1 MAKTGQDRLNDPFLN
16 KGTAYTEEQ
25 REQYHLVGML
35 PPKVQTL
42 EEQAREVYLQYQEKS
57 TNLEKRIFLMTIFNT
72 NRVLFFKI
80 FSEHVTEFMPIVYDP
95 TIAETIENYSH
106 LFVNPQY
113 AAFLSINEPDKI
125 AESLKNAADGRDI
138 KLIVVTDGE
147 EILGIGDWGTQG
159 VDISVGKLM
168 VYTAAAGVDPACVLP
183 VVLDVG
189 TNNEKL
195 LNDSL
200 YLGNH
205 QRRVNGERYYQ
216 FVDRFVQTVEKLFPG
231 LYLHFED
238 FGRDNADNILKHYR
252 DHILTFNDDIQGTGV
267 IVLAGILGA
276 LKISGQKLTDQKY
289 VCFGAGTAG
298 TGIVEQVYAEMLQ
311 AGLQP
316 DEARK
321 HFYLVDKQGLLF
333 EDTPDLTP
341 AQKPFARKRSEFTNA
356 DQLKDLKSVV
366 QAVHPDILV
375 GTSTRSGAFT
385 QDIVTEMAAHTDRP
399 IIFPLSNPTQ
409 LAEAKA
415 EDLIHWTKGKAL
427 VATGIPAAPV
437 EYNGVKY
444 EIGQANNALVYPGL
458 GLGALAVNAKILS
471 DEMISVAAHSL
482 GGIVDSSKP
491 GAAVLPPVEKLNVF
505 SQTVAKAVANKAIAD
520 HLNQNDFQD
529 GEKAVAA
536 LRWTPEY
543 TDERKEK

>member
-1 MAKTGQDRLNDPFLN
+1 MDKIGQTRLNDPFLN
-16 KGTAYTEEQ
+16 RGTAYTKEQ
-25 REQYHLVGML
+25 REQYHLEGML
-35 PPKVQTL
+35 PPKQQTL
-42 EEQAREVYLQYQEKS
+42 EEQAREVYLQYQEKK
-57 TNLEKRIFLMTIFNT
+57 TNLEKRIFLMTVFNT

-95 TIAETIENYSH
+95 TIAESIENYSH
-106 LFVNPQY
+106 LFVNPQN
-113 AAFLSINEPDKI
+113 AAFLSIDEPDQI
-125 AESLKNAADGRDI
+125 EASLKNAADGRDI

-205 QRRVNGERYYQ
+205 HRRINGEPYYQ
-216 FVDRFVQTVEKLFPG
+216 FVDRFVQAVEKLFPG

-238 FGRDNADNILKHYR
+238 FGRDNADNLLKHYR
-252 DHILTFNDDIQGTGV
+252 GKILTFNDDIQGTGV

-276 LKISGQKLTDQKY
+276 LKISGQKLTEQKY

-311 AGLQP
+311 MGMKP

-341 AQKPFARKRSEFTNA
+341 AQKPFVRKKAEFA
-356 DQLKDLKSVV
+356 HPEQLIDLKSVV

-385 QDIVTEMAAHTDRP
+385 QEIVTEMAAHTERP

-415 EDLIHWTKGKAL
+415 QDLIQWTKGKAL
-427 VATGIPAAPV
+427 VATGIPADPV
-437 EYNGVKY
+437 EYQGTKY

-458 GLGALAVNAKILS
+458 GLGALAVDAKILS

-505 SQTVAKAVANKAIAD
+505 SQTVAKAVANQAIKD
-520 HLNQNDFQD
+520 HLNQNDYQD
-529 GEKAVAA
+529 GEEAVQA
-536 LRWTPEY
+536 LRWSPVY
-543 TDERKEK
+543 SDDRK

>member
-1 MAKTGQDRLNDPFLN
+1 MEKTGQDRLNDPFLN
-16 KGTAYTEEQ
+16 HGTAFTEEQ
-25 REQYHLVGML
+25 RKQYHLEGML
-35 PPKVQTL
+35 PPQEQSL
-42 EEQAREVYLQYQEKS
+42 ESQVREVYLQYQEKS

-106 LFVNPQY
+106 LFVNPQN
-113 AAFLSINEPDKI
+113 AAFLSIDKPDQME
-125 AESLKNAADGRDI
+125 ASLKNAADGRDI

-195 LNDSL
+195 LKDDL
-200 YLGNH
+200 YLGNKH
-205 QRRVNGERYYQ
+205 SRVNGDKYYQ
-216 FVDRFVQTVEKLFPG
+216 FVDQFVQCVEKLFPG

-238 FGRDNADNILKHYR
+238 FGRDNADNILKKYR
-252 DHILTFNDDIQGTGV
+252 DHILTFNDDIQGTGI

-276 LKISGQKLTDQKY
+276 LKISGQKLTEQKY

-298 TGIVEQVYAEMLQ
+298 TGIVEQVYSEMLQ
-311 AGLQP
+311 AGLKP
-316 DEARK
+316 EEARQ

-333 EDTPDLTP
+333 DDTPDLTP
-341 AQKPFARKRSEFTNA
+341 AQKPFVRKRSEFANA

-385 QDIVTEMAAHTDRP
+385 QDIVTEMAEHTERP

-415 EDLIHWTKGKAL
+415 QDLIEWTKGKAL
-427 VATGIPAAPV
+427 VATGIPADPV
-437 EYNGVKY
+437 DYQGVKY

-458 GLGALAVNAKILS
+458 GLGALAVNAKVLS

-482 GGIVDSSKP
+482 GGIVDSTKP
-491 GAAVLPPVEKLNVF
+491 GAAVLPSVEKLNIF
-505 SQTVAKAVANKAIAD
+505 SQTVAHAVANQAIKD
-520 HLNQNDFQD
+520 HLNQNEYDD
-529 GEKAVAA
+529 GKQAVEA
-536 LRWTPEY
+536 LRWAPEY
-543 TDERKEK
+543 KDE

>member
-1 MAKTGQDRLNDPFLN
+1 MEKTGQDRLNDPFLN
-16 KGTAYTEEQ
+16 HGTAFTEEQ
-25 REQYHLVGML
+25 RKQYHLEGML
-35 PPKVQTL
+35 PPQEQSL
-42 EEQAREVYLQYQEKS
+42 ESQVREVYLQYQEKS

-106 LFVNPQY
+106 LFVNPQN
-113 AAFLSINEPDKI
+113 AAFLSIDKPDQME
-125 AESLKNAADGRDI
+125 ASLKNAADGRDI

-195 LNDSL
+195 LKDDL
-200 YLGNH
+200 YLGNKH
-205 QRRVNGERYYQ
+205 SRVNGDKYYQ
-216 FVDRFVQTVEKLFPG
+216 FVDQFVQCVEKLFPG

-238 FGRDNADNILKHYR
+238 FGRDNADNILKKYR
-252 DHILTFNDDIQGTGV
+252 EHILTFNDDIQGTGI

-276 LKISGQKLTDQKY
+276 LKISGQKLTEQKY

-298 TGIVEQVYAEMLQ
+298 TGIVEQVYSEMLQ
-311 AGLQP
+311 AGLKP
-316 DEARK
+316 EEARQ

-333 EDTPDLTP
+333 DDTPDLTP
-341 AQKPFARKRSEFTNA
+341 AQKPFVRKRSEFANA

-385 QDIVTEMAAHTDRP
+385 QDIVTEMAEHTERP

-415 EDLIHWTKGKAL
+415 QDLIEWTKGKAL
-427 VATGIPAAPV
+427 VATGIPADPV
-437 EYNGVKY
+437 DYQGVKY

-458 GLGALAVNAKILS
+458 GLGALAVNAKVLS

-482 GGIVDSSKP
+482 GGIVDSTKP
-491 GAAVLPPVEKLNVF
+491 GAAVLPPVEKLNIF
-505 SQTVAKAVANKAIAD
+505 SQTVAHAVANQAIKD
-520 HLNQNDFQD
+520 HLNQNEYDD
-529 GEKAVAA
+529 GKQAVEA
-536 LRWTPEY
+536 LRWAPEY
-543 TDERKEK
+543 KNE

>member
-1 MAKTGQDRLNDPFLN
+1 MDKIGQTRLNDPFLN
-16 KGTAYTEEQ
+16 RGTAYTKEQ
-25 REQYHLVGML
+25 REQYHLEGML
-35 PPKVQTL
+35 PPKQQTL
-42 EEQAREVYLQYQEKS
+42 EEQAREVYLQYQEKK
-57 TNLEKRIFLMTIFNT
+57 TNLEKRIFLMTVFNT
-72 NRVLFFKI
+72 NRVLFFKV

-95 TIAETIENYSH
+95 TIAESIENYSH
-106 LFVNPQY
+106 LFVNPQN
-113 AAFLSINEPDKI
+113 AAFLSIDEPDQI
-125 AESLKNAADGRDI
+125 EASLKNAADGRDI

-195 LNDSL
+195 LNDLL

-205 QRRVNGERYYQ
+205 HRRINGEPYYQ
-216 FVDRFVQTVEKLFPG
+216 FVDRFVQTAEKLFPG

-238 FGRDNADNILKHYR
+238 FGRDNADNLLKHYR
-252 DHILTFNDDIQGTGV
+252 GQILTFNDDIQGTGV

-276 LKISGQKLTDQKY
+276 LKISGQKLTEQKY

-311 AGLQP
+311 MGMRP

-341 AQKPFARKRSEFTNA
+341 AQKPFVRKKAEFA
-356 DQLKDLKSVV
+356 HPEQLIDLKSVV

-385 QDIVTEMAAHTDRP
+385 QEIVTEMADHTERP

-415 EDLIHWTKGKAL
+415 QDLIQWTKGKAL
-427 VATGIPAAPV
+427 VATGIPADPV
-437 EYNGVKY
+437 EYQGTKY

-505 SQTVAKAVANKAIAD
+505 SQTVAKAVANQAIKD
-520 HLNQNDFQD
+520 HLNQNDYQD
-529 GEKAVAA
+529 GEEAVQA
-536 LRWTPEY
+536 LRWSPVY
-543 TDERKEK
+543 SDDRK

>member
-1 MAKTGQDRLNDPFLN
+1 MEKTGQDRLNDPFLN
-16 KGTAYTEEQ
+16 HGTAFTEEQ
-25 REQYHLVGML
+25 RKQYHLEGML
-35 PPKVQTL
+35 PPQEQSL
-42 EEQAREVYLQYQEKS
+42 ESQVREVYLQYQEKS

-106 LFVNPQY
+106 LFVNPQN
-113 AAFLSINEPDKI
+113 AAFLSIDKPDQME
-125 AESLKNAADGRDI
+125 ASLKNAADGRDI

-195 LNDSL
+195 LKDDL
-200 YLGNH
+200 YLGNKH
-205 QRRVNGERYYQ
+205 SRVNGDKYYQ
-216 FVDRFVQTVEKLFPG
+216 FVDQFVQCVEKLFPG

-238 FGRDNADNILKHYR
+238 FGRDNADNILKKYR
-252 DHILTFNDDIQGTGV
+252 DHILTFNDDIQGTGI

-276 LKISGQKLTDQKY
+276 LKISGQKLTEQKY

-298 TGIVEQVYAEMLQ
+298 TGIVEQVYSEMLQ
-311 AGLQP
+311 AGLKP
-316 DEARK
+316 EEARQ

-333 EDTPDLTP
+333 DDTPDLTP
-341 AQKPFARKRSEFTNA
+341 AQKPFVRKRSEFANA

-385 QDIVTEMAAHTDRP
+385 QDIVTEMAEHTERP

-415 EDLIHWTKGKAL
+415 QDLIEWTKGKAL
-427 VATGIPAAPV
+427 VATGIPADPV
-437 EYNGVKY
+437 DYQGVKY

-458 GLGALAVNAKILS
+458 GLGALAVNAKVLS

-482 GGIVDSSKP
+482 GGIVDSTKP
-491 GAAVLPPVEKLNVF
+491 GAAVLPPVEKLNIF
-505 SQTVAKAVANKAIAD
+505 SQTVARAVANQAIKD
-520 HLNQNDFQD
+520 HLNQNEYDD
-529 GEKAVAA
+529 GKQAVEA
-536 LRWTPEY
+536 LRWAPEY
-543 TDERKEK
+543 KDE

>member
-1 MAKTGQDRLNDPFLN
+1 MDKIGQTRLNDPFLN
-16 KGTAYTEEQ
+16 RGTAYTKEQ
-25 REQYHLVGML
+25 REQYHLEGML
-35 PPKVQTL
+35 PPKQQTL
-42 EEQAREVYLQYQEKS
+42 EEQAREVYLQYQEKK
-57 TNLEKRIFLMTIFNT
+57 TNLEKRIFLMTVFNT
-72 NRVLFFKI
+72 NRVLFFKV

-95 TIAETIENYSH
+95 TIAESIENYSH
-106 LFVNPQY
+106 LFVNPQN
-113 AAFLSINEPDKI
+113 AAFLSIDEPDQI
-125 AESLKNAADGRDI
+125 EASLKNAADGRDI

-205 QRRVNGERYYQ
+205 HRRINGEPYYQ
-216 FVDRFVQTVEKLFPG
+216 FVDRFVQTAEKLFPG

-238 FGRDNADNILKHYR
+238 FGRDNADNLLKHYR
-252 DHILTFNDDIQGTGV
+252 GKILTFNDDIQGTGV

-276 LKISGQKLTDQKY
+276 LKISGQKLTEQKY

-311 AGLQP
+311 MGMKP

-341 AQKPFARKRSEFTNA
+341 AQKPFVRKKAEFA
-356 DQLKDLKSVV
+356 HPEQLTDLKSVV

-385 QDIVTEMAAHTDRP
+385 QEIVTEMAAHTERP

-415 EDLIHWTKGKAL
+415 QDLIQWTKGKAL
-427 VATGIPAAPV
+427 VATGIPADPV
-437 EYNGVKY
+437 EYQGTKY

-505 SQTVAKAVANKAIAD
+505 SQTVAKAVANQAIKD
-520 HLNQNDFQD
+520 HLNQNDYQD
-529 GEKAVAA
+529 GEEAVQA
-536 LRWTPEY
+536 LRWSPVY
-543 TDERKEK
+543 SDDRK

>member
-1 MAKTGQDRLNDPFLN
+1 MDKIGQTRLNDPFLN
-16 KGTAYTEEQ
+16 RGTAYTKEQ
-25 REQYHLVGML
+25 REQYHLEGML
-35 PPKVQTL
+35 PPKQQTL
-42 EEQAREVYLQYQEKS
+42 EEQAREVYLQYQEKK
-57 TNLEKRIFLMTIFNT
+57 TNLEKRIFLMTVFNT

-95 TIAETIENYSH
+95 TIAESIENYSH
-106 LFVNPQY
+106 LFVNPQN
-113 AAFLSINEPDKI
+113 AAFLSIDEPDQI
-125 AESLKNAADGRDI
+125 EASLKNAADGRDI

-195 LNDSL
+195 LSDSL

-205 QRRVNGERYYQ
+205 HRRINGEPYYQ
-216 FVDRFVQTVEKLFPG
+216 FVDRFVQAVEKLFPG

-238 FGRDNADNILKHYR
+238 FGRDNADNLLKHYR
-252 DHILTFNDDIQGTGV
+252 GQILTFNDDIQGTGV

-276 LKISGQKLTDQKY
+276 LKISGQKLTEQKY

-311 AGLQP
+311 MGMKP
-316 DEARK
+316 DEARE

-341 AQKPFARKRSEFTNA
+341 AQKPFVRKKAEFA
-356 DQLKDLKSVV
+356 HPDQLTDLKSVV

-385 QDIVTEMAAHTDRP
+385 QEIVTEMADHTERP

-415 EDLIHWTKGKAL
+415 QDVIQWTKGKAL
-427 VATGIPAAPV
+427 VATGIPANPV
-437 EYNGVKY
+437 EYQGTKY

-505 SQTVAKAVANKAIAD
+505 SQAVAKAVANQAIKD
-520 HLNQNDFQD
+520 HLNQNDYQD
-529 GEKAVAA
+529 GEEAVQA
-536 LRWTPEY
+536 LRWSPVY
-543 TDERKEK
+543 SDDRK

>member
-1 MAKTGQDRLNDPFLN
+1 MDKIGQTRLNDPFLN
-16 KGTAYTEEQ
+16 RGTAYTKEQ
-25 REQYHLVGML
+25 REQYHLEGML
-35 PPKVQTL
+35 PPKQQTL
-42 EEQAREVYLQYQEKS
+42 EEQAREVYLQYQEKK
-57 TNLEKRIFLMTIFNT
+57 TNLEKRIFLMTVFNT

-95 TIAETIENYSH
+95 TIAESIENYSH
-106 LFVNPQY
+106 LFVNPQN
-113 AAFLSINEPDKI
+113 AAFLSIDEPDQI
-125 AESLKNAADGRDI
+125 EASLKNAADGRDI

-205 QRRVNGERYYQ
+205 HRRINGEPYYQ
-216 FVDRFVQTVEKLFPG
+216 FVDRFVQAVEKLFPG

-238 FGRDNADNILKHYR
+238 FGRDNADNLLKHYR
-252 DHILTFNDDIQGTGV
+252 GQILTFNDDIQGTGV

-276 LKISGQKLTDQKY
+276 LKINRQKLTEQKY

-311 AGLQP
+311 MGMKP

-333 EDTPDLTP
+333 KDTPDLTP
-341 AQKPFARKRSEFTNA
+341 AQKPFVRKKAEFA
-356 DQLKDLKSVV
+356 HPEQLTDLKSVV

-385 QDIVTEMAAHTDRP
+385 QEIVTEMAAHTERP

-415 EDLIHWTKGKAL
+415 QDLIQWTKGKAL
-427 VATGIPAAPV
+427 VATGIPADPV
-437 EYNGVKY
+437 EYQGTKY

-505 SQTVAKAVANKAIAD
+505 SQTVAKAVANQAIKD
-520 HLNQNDFQD
+520 HLNQNDYQD
-529 GEKAVAA
+529 GEEAVQA
-536 LRWTPEY
+536 LRWSPVY
-543 TDERKEK
+543 SDDRK

>member
-1 MAKTGQDRLNDPFLN
+1 MEKTGQDRLNDPFLN
-16 KGTAYTEEQ
+16 HGTAFTEEQ
-25 REQYHLVGML
+25 RKQYHLEGML
-35 PPKVQTL
+35 PPQEQSL
-42 EEQAREVYLQYQEKS
+42 ESQVREVYLQYQEKS

-106 LFVNPQY
+106 LFVNPQN
-113 AAFLSINEPDKI
+113 AAFLSIDKPDQME
-125 AESLKNAADGRDI
+125 ASLKNAADGRDI

-195 LNDSL
+195 LKDDL
-200 YLGNH
+200 YLGNKH
-205 QRRVNGERYYQ
+205 SRVNGDKYYQ
-216 FVDRFVQTVEKLFPG
+216 FVDQFVQCVEKLFPG

-238 FGRDNADNILKHYR
+238 FGRDNADNILKKYR
-252 DHILTFNDDIQGTGV
+252 DHILTFNDDIQGTGI

-276 LKISGQKLTDQKY
+276 LKISGQKLTEQKY

-298 TGIVEQVYAEMLQ
+298 TGIVEQVYSEMLQ
-311 AGLQP
+311 AGLKP
-316 DEARK
+316 EEARQ

-333 EDTPDLTP
+333 DDTPDLTP
-341 AQKPFARKRSEFTNA
+341 AQKPFVRKRSEFTNA

-385 QDIVTEMAAHTDRP
+385 QDIVTEMAEHTERP

-415 EDLIHWTKGKAL
+415 QDLIEWTKGKAL
-427 VATGIPAAPV
+427 VATGIPADPV
-437 EYNGVKY
+437 DYQGVKY

-458 GLGALAVNAKILS
+458 GLGALAVNAKVLS

-482 GGIVDSSKP
+482 GGIVDSTKP
-491 GAAVLPPVEKLNVF
+491 GAAVLPPVEKLNIF
-505 SQTVAKAVANKAIAD
+505 SQTVAHAVASQAIKD
-520 HLNQNDFQD
+520 HLNQNEYDD
-529 GEKAVAA
+529 GKQAVEA
-536 LRWTPEY
+536 LRWAPEY
-543 TDERKEK
+543 KNE

>member
-1 MAKTGQDRLNDPFLN
+1 MEKTGQDRLNDPFLN
-16 KGTAYTEEQ
+16 HGTAFTEEQ
-25 REQYHLVGML
+25 RKQYHLEGML
-35 PPKVQTL
+35 PPQEQSL
-42 EEQAREVYLQYQEKS
+42 ESQVREVYLQYQEKS

-106 LFVNPQY
+106 LFVNPQN
-113 AAFLSINEPDKI
+113 AAFLSIDKPDQME
-125 AESLKNAADGRDI
+125 ASLKNAADGRNI

-195 LNDSL
+195 LKDDL
-200 YLGNH
+200 YLGNKH
-205 QRRVNGERYYQ
+205 SRVNGDKYYQ
-216 FVDRFVQTVEKLFPG
+216 FVDQFVQCVEKLFPG

-238 FGRDNADNILKHYR
+238 FGRDNADNILKKYR
-252 DHILTFNDDIQGTGV
+252 DHILTFNDDIQGTGI

-276 LKISGQKLTDQKY
+276 LKISGQKLTEQKY

-298 TGIVEQVYAEMLQ
+298 TGIVEQVYSEMLQ
-311 AGLQP
+311 AGLKP
-316 DEARK
+316 EEARQ

-333 EDTPDLTP
+333 DDTPDLTP
-341 AQKPFARKRSEFTNA
+341 AQKPFVRKRSEFANA

-385 QDIVTEMAAHTDRP
+385 QDIVTEMAEHTERP

-415 EDLIHWTKGKAL
+415 QDLIEWTKGKAL
-427 VATGIPAAPV
+427 VATGIPADPV
-437 EYNGVKY
+437 DYQGVKY

-458 GLGALAVNAKILS
+458 GLGALAVNAKVLS

-482 GGIVDSSKP
+482 GGIVDSTKP
-491 GAAVLPPVEKLNVF
+491 GAAVLPPVEKLNIF
-505 SQTVAKAVANKAIAD
+505 SQTVAHAVANQAIKD
-520 HLNQNDFQD
+520 HLNQNEYED
-529 GEKAVAA
+529 GKQAVEA
-536 LRWTPEY
+536 LRWAPEY
-543 TDERKEK
+543 KDE

>member
-1 MAKTGQDRLNDPFLN
+1 MDKIGQTRLNDPFLN
-16 KGTAYTEEQ
+16 RGTAYTKEQ
-25 REQYHLVGML
+25 REQYHLEGML
-35 PPKVQTL
+35 PPKQQTL
-42 EEQAREVYLQYQEKS
+42 EEQAREVYLQYQEKK
-57 TNLEKRIFLMTIFNT
+57 TNLEKRIFLMTVFNT
-72 NRVLFFKI
+72 NRVLFFKV

-95 TIAETIENYSH
+95 TIAESIENYSH
-106 LFVNPQY
+106 LFVNPQN
-113 AAFLSINEPDKI
+113 AAFLSIDEPDEI
-125 AESLKNAADGRDI
+125 EASLKNAADGRDI

-195 LNDSL
+195 LSDSL

-205 QRRVNGERYYQ
+205 HRRINGEPYYQ
-216 FVDRFVQTVEKLFPG
+216 FVDRFVQTAEKLFPG

-238 FGRDNADNILKHYR
+238 FGRDNADNLLKHYR
-252 DHILTFNDDIQGTGV
+252 GQILTFNDDIQGTGV

-276 LKISGQKLTDQKY
+276 LKISGQKLTEQKY

-311 AGLQP
+311 MGMKP
-316 DEARK
+316 DEARE

-341 AQKPFARKRSEFTNA
+341 AQKPFVRKKAEFA
-356 DQLKDLKSVV
+356 HPDQLTDLKSVV

-385 QDIVTEMAAHTDRP
+385 QEIVTEMAAHTERP

-415 EDLIHWTKGKAL
+415 QDLIQWTKGKAL
-427 VATGIPAAPV
+427 VATGIPADPV
-437 EYNGVKY
+437 EYQGTKY
-444 EIGQANNALVYPGL
+444 DIGQANNALVYPGL
-458 GLGALAVNAKILS
+458 GLGSLAVNAKILS

-505 SQTVAKAVANKAIAD
+505 SQTVAKAVANQAIKD
-520 HLNQNDFQD
+520 HLNQNDYQD
-529 GEKAVAA
+529 GEEAVQA
-536 LRWTPEY
+536 LRWSPVY
-543 TDERKEK
+543 SDDRK

>member
-1 MAKTGQDRLNDPFLN
+1 MTKTGQDRLNDPFLN
-16 KGTAYTEEQ
+16 RGTAYTEEQ
-25 REQYHLVGML
+25 REKYHLVGML
-35 PPKVQTL
+35 PPKIQTL

-57 TNLEKRIFLMTIFNT
+57 SNLEKRIFLMTIFNT

-125 AESLKNAADGRDI
+125 EESLKNAADGRNI

-189 TNNEKL
+189 TNNDKL

-205 QRRVNGERYYQ
+205 QRRVNGDPYYQ

-276 LKISGQKLTDQKY
+276 LKISGQKLTEQKY

-316 DEARK
+316 EEARK

-366 QAVHPDILV
+366 QSIHPDILV

-427 VATGIPAAPV
+427 VATGIPADPV

-520 HLNQNDFQD
+520 HLNQNDCQD

-543 TDERKEK
+543 ADERKEK

>member
-1 MAKTGQDRLNDPFLN
+1 MDKIGQTRLNDPFLN
-16 KGTAYTEEQ
+16 RGTAYTKEQ
-25 REQYHLVGML
+25 REQYHLEGML
-35 PPKVQTL
+35 PPKQQTL
-42 EEQAREVYLQYQEKS
+42 EEQAREVYLQYQEKK
-57 TNLEKRIFLMTIFNT
+57 TNLEKRIFLMTVFNT

-95 TIAETIENYSH
+95 TIAESIENYSH
-106 LFVNPQY
+106 LFVNPQN
-113 AAFLSINEPDKI
+113 AVFLSIDEPDQI
-125 AESLKNAADGRDI
+125 EASLKNAADGRDI

-195 LNDSL
+195 LSDSL

-205 QRRVNGERYYQ
+205 HRRINGEPYYQ
-216 FVDRFVQTVEKLFPG
+216 FVDRFVQEVEKLFPG

-238 FGRDNADNILKHYR
+238 FGRDNADNLLKHYR
-252 DHILTFNDDIQGTGV
+252 GKILTFNDDIQGTGV

-276 LKISGQKLTDQKY
+276 LKISGQKLTEQKY

-311 AGLQP
+311 MGMKP

-341 AQKPFARKRSEFTNA
+341 AQKPFVRKKAEFA
-356 DQLKDLKSVV
+356 HPEQLTDLKSVV

-385 QDIVTEMAAHTDRP
+385 QEIVTEMAAHTERP

-415 EDLIHWTKGKAL
+415 QDLIQWTKGKAL
-427 VATGIPAAPV
+427 VATGIPADPV
-437 EYNGVKY
+437 EYQGTKY

-505 SQTVAKAVANKAIAD
+505 SQTVAKAVANQAIKD
-520 HLNQNDFQD
+520 HLNQNDYQD
-529 GEKAVAA
+529 GEEAVQA
-536 LRWTPEY
+536 LRWSPVY
-543 TDERKEK
+543 SDDRK

>member
-1 MAKTGQDRLNDPFLN
+1 MDKIGQTRLNDPFLN
-16 KGTAYTEEQ
+16 RGTAYTKEQ
-25 REQYHLVGML
+25 REQYHIEGML
-35 PPKVQTL
+35 PPKQQML
-42 EEQAREVYLQYQEKS
+42 EEQAREVYLQYQGKK
-57 TNLEKRIFLMTIFNT
+57 TNLEKRIFLMTVFNT
-72 NRVLFFKI
+72 NRVLFFKV

-95 TIAETIENYSH
+95 TIAESIEDYSH
-106 LFVNPQY
+106 LFVNPQN
-113 AAFLSINEPDKI
+113 AAFLSIDEPDQI
-125 AESLKNAADGRDI
+125 EASLKNAADGRDI

-195 LNDSL
+195 LSDSL

-205 QRRVNGERYYQ
+205 HRRINGEPYYQ
-216 FVDRFVQTVEKLFPG
+216 FVDRFVQTAEKLFPG

-238 FGRDNADNILKHYR
+238 FGRDNADNLLKHYR
-252 DHILTFNDDIQGTGV
+252 GQILTFNDDIQGTGV

-276 LKISGQKLTDQKY
+276 LKISGQKLTEQKY

-311 AGLQP
+311 MGMKP

-341 AQKPFARKRSEFTNA
+341 AQKPFVRKKAEFA
-356 DQLKDLKSVV
+356 HPEQLTDLKSVV

-385 QDIVTEMAAHTDRP
+385 QEIVTEMAAHTERP

-415 EDLIHWTKGKAL
+415 QDLIQWTKGKAL
-427 VATGIPAAPV
+427 VATGIPADPV
-437 EYNGVKY
+437 EYQGTKY

-505 SQTVAKAVANKAIAD
+505 SQTVAKAVANQAIKD
-520 HLNQNDFQD
+520 HLNQNDYQD
-529 GEKAVAA
+529 GEEAVQA
-536 LRWTPEY
+536 LRWSPVY
-543 TDERKEK
+543 SDDRK

>member
-1 MAKTGQDRLNDPFLN
+1 MDKIGQTRLNDPFLN
-16 KGTAYTEEQ
+16 RGTAYTKEQ
-25 REQYHLVGML
+25 REQYHLEGML
-35 PPKVQTL
+35 PPKQQTL
-42 EEQAREVYLQYQEKS
+42 EEQVREVYLQYQEKK
-57 TNLEKRIFLMTIFNT
+57 TNLEKRIFLMTVFNT
-72 NRVLFFKI
+72 NRVLFFKV

-95 TIAETIENYSH
+95 TIAESIENYSH
-106 LFVNPQY
+106 LFVNPQN
-113 AAFLSINEPDKI
+113 AAFLSIDEPDEI
-125 AESLKNAADGRDI
+125 EASLKNAADGRDI

-205 QRRVNGERYYQ
+205 HRRINGEPYYQ
-216 FVDRFVQTVEKLFPG
+216 FVDRFVQAVEKLFPG

-238 FGRDNADNILKHYR
+238 FGRDNADNLLKHYR
-252 DHILTFNDDIQGTGV
+252 GQILTFNDDIQGTGV

-276 LKISGQKLTDQKY
+276 LKISGQKLTEQKY

-311 AGLQP
+311 MGMKP

-341 AQKPFARKRSEFTNA
+341 AQKPFVRKKAEFA
-356 DQLKDLKSVV
+356 HPEQLTDLKSVV

-385 QDIVTEMAAHTDRP
+385 QEIVTEMAAHTERP

-415 EDLIHWTKGKAL
+415 QDLIQWTKGKAL
-427 VATGIPAAPV
+427 VATGIPADPV
-437 EYNGVKY
+437 EYQGTKY

-505 SQTVAKAVANKAIAD
+505 SQTVAKAVANQAIKD
-520 HLNQNDFQD
+520 HLNQNDYQD
-529 GEKAVAA
+529 GEEAVQA
-536 LRWTPEY
+536 LRWSPVY
-543 TDERKEK
+543 SDDRK

>member
-1 MAKTGQDRLNDPFLN
+1 MEKTGQDRLNDPFLN
-16 KGTAYTEEQ
+16 HGTAFTEEQ
-25 REQYHLVGML
+25 RKQYHLEGML
-35 PPKVQTL
+35 PPQEQSL
-42 EEQAREVYLQYQEKS
+42 ESQVREVYLQYQEKS

-106 LFVNPQY
+106 LFVNPQN
-113 AAFLSINEPDKI
+113 AAFLSIDKPDQME
-125 AESLKNAADGRDI
+125 ASLKNAADGRDI

-195 LNDSL
+195 LKDDL
-200 YLGNH
+200 YLGNKH
-205 QRRVNGERYYQ
+205 SRVNGDKYYQ
-216 FVDRFVQTVEKLFPG
+216 FVDQFVQCVEKLFPG

-238 FGRDNADNILKHYR
+238 FGRDNADNILKKYR
-252 DHILTFNDDIQGTGV
+252 DHILTFNDDIQGTGI

-276 LKISGQKLTDQKY
+276 LKISGQKLTEQKY

-298 TGIVEQVYAEMLQ
+298 TGIVEQVYSEMLQ
-311 AGLQP
+311 AGLKP
-316 DEARK
+316 EEARQ

-333 EDTPDLTP
+333 DDIPDLTP
-341 AQKPFARKRSEFTNA
+341 AQKPFVRKRSEFANA

-385 QDIVTEMAAHTDRP
+385 QDIVTEMAEHTERP

-415 EDLIHWTKGKAL
+415 QDLIEWTKGKAL
-427 VATGIPAAPV
+427 VATGIPADPV
-437 EYNGVKY
+437 DYQGVKY

-458 GLGALAVNAKILS
+458 GLGALAVNAKVLS

-482 GGIVDSSKP
+482 GGIVDSTKP
-491 GAAVLPPVEKLNVF
+491 GAAVLPPVEKLNIF
-505 SQTVAKAVANKAIAD
+505 SQTVAHAVANQAIKD
-520 HLNQNDFQD
+520 HLNQNEYDD
-529 GEKAVAA
+529 GKQAVEA
-536 LRWTPEY
+536 LRWAPEY
-543 TDERKEK
+543 KNE

>member
-1 MAKTGQDRLNDPFLN
+1 MDKIGQTRLNDPFLN
-16 KGTAYTEEQ
+16 RGTAYTKEQ
-25 REQYHLVGML
+25 REQYHLEGML
-35 PPKVQTL
+35 PPKQQTL
-42 EEQAREVYLQYQEKS
+42 EEQAREVYLQYQEKK
-57 TNLEKRIFLMTIFNT
+57 TNLEKRIFLMTVFNT

-95 TIAETIENYSH
+95 TIAESIENYSH
-106 LFVNPQY
+106 LFVNPQN
-113 AAFLSINEPDKI
+113 AAFLSIDEPDQI
-125 AESLKNAADGRDI
+125 EASLKNAADGRDI

-205 QRRVNGERYYQ
+205 HRRINGEPYYQ
-216 FVDRFVQTVEKLFPG
+216 FVDRFVQTAEKLFPG

-238 FGRDNADNILKHYR
+238 FGRDNADNLLKHYR
-252 DHILTFNDDIQGTGV
+252 GQILTFNDDIQGTGV

-276 LKISGQKLTDQKY
+276 LKISGQKLTEQKY

-311 AGLQP
+311 MGMKP

-333 EDTPDLTP
+333 EDIPDLTP
-341 AQKPFARKRSEFTNA
+341 AQKPFVRKKAEFA
-356 DQLKDLKSVV
+356 HPEQLIDLKSVV

-385 QDIVTEMAAHTDRP
+385 QEIVTEMAAHTERP

-415 EDLIHWTKGKAL
+415 QDLIQWTKGKAL
-427 VATGIPAAPV
+427 VATGIPADPV
-437 EYNGVKY
+437 EYQGTKY

-458 GLGALAVNAKILS
+458 GLGALAVDAKILS

-505 SQTVAKAVANKAIAD
+505 SQTVAKAVANQAIKD
-520 HLNQNDFQD
+520 HLNQNDYQD
-529 GEKAVAA
+529 GEEAVQA
-536 LRWTPEY
+536 LRWSPVY
-543 TDERKEK
+543 SDDRK

>member
-1 MAKTGQDRLNDPFLN
+1 MDKIGQTRLNDPFLN
-16 KGTAYTEEQ
+16 RGTAYTKEQ
-25 REQYHLVGML
+25 REQYHLEGML
-35 PPKVQTL
+35 PPKQQTL
-42 EEQAREVYLQYQEKS
+42 EEQAREVYLQYQEKK
-57 TNLEKRIFLMTIFNT
+57 TNLEKRIFLMTVFNT

-95 TIAETIENYSH
+95 TIAESIENYSH
-106 LFVNPQY
+106 LFVNPQN
-113 AAFLSINEPDKI
+113 AAFLSIDEPDQI
-125 AESLKNAADGRDI
+125 EASLKNAADGRDI

-195 LNDSL
+195 LSDSL

-205 QRRVNGERYYQ
+205 HRRINGEPYYQ
-216 FVDRFVQTVEKLFPG
+216 FVDRFVQAVEKLFPG

-238 FGRDNADNILKHYR
+238 FGRDNADNLLKHYR
-252 DHILTFNDDIQGTGV
+252 GQILTFNDDIQGTGV

-276 LKISGQKLTDQKY
+276 LKISGQKLTEQKY

-311 AGLQP
+311 MGMKP

-333 EDTPDLTP
+333 EDTSDLTP
-341 AQKPFARKRSEFTNA
+341 AQKPFVRKKAEFA
-356 DQLKDLKSVV
+356 HPEQLTDLKSVV

-375 GTSTRSGAFT
+375 GTSTKSGAFT
-385 QDIVTEMAAHTDRP
+385 QEIVTEMAAHTERP

-415 EDLIHWTKGKAL
+415 QDLIQWTKGKAL
-427 VATGIPAAPV
+427 VATGIPADPV
-437 EYNGVKY
+437 EYQGTKY

-505 SQTVAKAVANKAIAD
+505 SQTVAKAVANQAIKA
-520 HLNQNDFQD
+520 HLNQNDYQD
-529 GEKAVAA
+529 GEEAVQA
-536 LRWTPEY
+536 LRWSPVY
-543 TDERKEK
+543 SDDRK

>member
-1 MAKTGQDRLNDPFLN
+1 MTKTGQDRLNDPFLN
-16 KGTAYTEEQ
+16 RGTAYTEEQ
-25 REQYHLVGML
+25 REKYHLVGML
-35 PPKVQTL
+35 PPKIQTL

-57 TNLEKRIFLMTIFNT
+57 SNLEKRIFLMTIFNT

-106 LFVNPQY
+106 LFVNPQN

-125 AESLKNAADGRDI
+125 EESLKNAADGRDI

-189 TNNEKL
+189 TNNDKL

-205 QRRVNGERYYQ
+205 QRRVSGDPYYQ

-298 TGIVEQVYAEMLQ
+298 TGIVEQVYSEMLQ

-316 DEARK
+316 EEARK

-341 AQKPFARKRSEFTNA
+341 AQKPFVRKRSEFSNA

-385 QDIVTEMAAHTDRP
+385 QDIVTEMATHTERP

-427 VATGIPAAPV
+427 VATGIPADPV
-437 EYNGVKY
+437 EYEGTKY

-520 HLNQNDFQD
+520 HLNQNDYQD
-529 GEKAVAA
+529 GDKAVAA
-536 LRWTPEY
+536 LRWAPEY
-543 TDERKEK
+543 SDEQE

>member
-1 MAKTGQDRLNDPFLN
+1 MEKTGQDRLNDPFLN
-16 KGTAYTEEQ
+16 HGTAFTKEQ
-25 REQYHLVGML
+25 RKQYHLEGML
-35 PPKVQTL
+35 PPQEQSL
-42 EEQAREVYLQYQEKS
+42 ESQVREVYLQYQEKS

-106 LFVNPQY
+106 LFVNPQN
-113 AAFLSINEPDKI
+113 AAFLSIDKPDQME
-125 AESLKNAADGRDI
+125 ASLKNAADGRDI

-195 LNDSL
+195 LKDDL
-200 YLGNH
+200 YLGNKH
-205 QRRVNGERYYQ
+205 SRVNGDKYYQ
-216 FVDRFVQTVEKLFPG
+216 FVDQFVQCVEKLFPG

-238 FGRDNADNILKHYR
+238 FGRDNADNILKKYR
-252 DHILTFNDDIQGTGV
+252 DHILTFNDDIQGTGI

-276 LKISGQKLTDQKY
+276 LKISGQKLTEQKY

-298 TGIVEQVYAEMLQ
+298 TGIVEQVYSEMLQ
-311 AGLQP
+311 AGLKP
-316 DEARK
+316 EEARQ

-333 EDTPDLTP
+333 DDTPDLTP
-341 AQKPFARKRSEFTNA
+341 AQKPFVRKRSEFANA

-385 QDIVTEMAAHTDRP
+385 QDIVTEMAEHTERP

-415 EDLIHWTKGKAL
+415 QDLIEWTKGKAL
-427 VATGIPAAPV
+427 VATGIPADPV
-437 EYNGVKY
+437 DYQGVKY

-458 GLGALAVNAKILS
+458 GLGALAVNAKVLS

-482 GGIVDSSKP
+482 GGIVDSTKP
-491 GAAVLPPVEKLNVF
+491 GAAVLPPVEKLNIF
-505 SQTVAKAVANKAIAD
+505 SQTVAHAVANQAIKD
-520 HLNQNDFQD
+520 HLNQNEYDD
-529 GEKAVAA
+529 GKQAVEA
-536 LRWTPEY
+536 LRWAPEY
-543 TDERKEK
+543 KNE

>member
-1 MAKTGQDRLNDPFLN
+1 MEKTGQDRLNDPFLN
-16 KGTAYTEEQ
+16 HGTAFTEEQ
-25 REQYHLVGML
+25 RKQYHLEGML
-35 PPKVQTL
+35 PPQEQSL
-42 EEQAREVYLQYQEKS
+42 ESQVREVYLQYQEKS

-72 NRVLFFKI
+72 NRVLFFKV

-106 LFVNPQY
+106 LFVNPQN
-113 AAFLSINEPDKI
+113 AAFLSIDKPDQME
-125 AESLKNAADGRDI
+125 ASLKNAADGRDI

-168 VYTAAAGVDPACVLP
+168 VYTAAAGVNPACVLP

-195 LNDSL
+195 LKDDL
-200 YLGNH
+200 YLGNKH
-205 QRRVNGERYYQ
+205 SRVNGDKYYQ
-216 FVDRFVQTVEKLFPG
+216 FVDQFVQCVEKLFPG

-238 FGRDNADNILKHYR
+238 FGRDNADNILKKYR
-252 DHILTFNDDIQGTGV
+252 DHILTFNDDIQGTGI

-276 LKISGQKLTDQKY
+276 LKISGQKLTEQKY

-298 TGIVEQVYAEMLQ
+298 TGIVEQVYSEMLQ
-311 AGLQP
+311 AGLKP
-316 DEARK
+316 EEARQ

-333 EDTPDLTP
+333 DDTPDLTP
-341 AQKPFARKRSEFTNA
+341 AQKPFVRKRSEFANA

-385 QDIVTEMAAHTDRP
+385 QDIVTEMAEHTERP

-415 EDLIHWTKGKAL
+415 QDLIEWTKGKAL
-427 VATGIPAAPV
+427 VATGIPADPV
-437 EYNGVKY
+437 DYQGVKY

-458 GLGALAVNAKILS
+458 GLGALAVNAKVLS

-482 GGIVDSSKP
+482 GGIVDSTKP
-491 GAAVLPPVEKLNVF
+491 GAAVLPPVEKLNIF
-505 SQTVAKAVANKAIAD
+505 SQTVAHAVANQAIKD
-520 HLNQNDFQD
+520 HLNQNEYDD
-529 GEKAVAA
+529 GKQAVEA
-536 LRWTPEY
+536 LRWAPEY
-543 TDERKEK
+543 KNE

>member
-1 MAKTGQDRLNDPFLN
+1 MDKIGQTRLNDPFLN
-16 KGTAYTEEQ
+16 RGTAYTKEQ
-25 REQYHLVGML
+25 REQYHLEGML
-35 PPKVQTL
+35 PPKQQTL
-42 EEQAREVYLQYQEKS
+42 EEQAREVYLQYQEKK
-57 TNLEKRIFLMTIFNT
+57 TNLEKRIFLMTVFNT

-95 TIAETIENYSH
+95 TIAESIENYSH
-106 LFVNPQY
+106 LFVNPQN
-113 AAFLSINEPDKI
+113 AAFLSIDEPDQI
-125 AESLKNAADGRDI
+125 EASLKNAADGRDI

-147 EILGIGDWGTQG
+147 EIFGIGDWGTQG

-205 QRRVNGERYYQ
+205 HRRINGEPYYQ
-216 FVDRFVQTVEKLFPG
+216 FVDRFVQAVEKLFPG

-238 FGRDNADNILKHYR
+238 FGRDNADNLLKHYR
-252 DHILTFNDDIQGTGV
+252 GQILTFNDDIQGTGV

-276 LKISGQKLTDQKY
+276 LKISGQKLTEQKY

-311 AGLQP
+311 MGMKP

-341 AQKPFARKRSEFTNA
+341 AQKPFVRKKAEFA
-356 DQLKDLKSVV
+356 HPEQLTDLKSVV

-385 QDIVTEMAAHTDRP
+385 QEIVTEMAAHTERP

-415 EDLIHWTKGKAL
+415 QDLIQWTKGKAL
-427 VATGIPAAPV
+427 VATGIPADPV
-437 EYNGVKY
+437 EYQGTKY

-505 SQTVAKAVANKAIAD
+505 SQTVAKAVANQAIKD
-520 HLNQNDFQD
+520 HLNQNDYQD
-529 GEKAVAA
+529 GEEAVQA
-536 LRWTPEY
+536 LRWSPVY
-543 TDERKEK
+543 SDDRK

>member
-1 MAKTGQDRLNDPFLN
+1 MEKTGQNRLNDPFLN
-16 KGTAYTEEQ
+16 HGTAFTEEQ
-25 REQYHLVGML
+25 RKQYHLEGML
-35 PPKVQTL
+35 PPQEQSL
-42 EEQAREVYLQYQEKS
+42 ESQVREVYLQYQEKS

-106 LFVNPQY
+106 LFVNPQN
-113 AAFLSINEPDKI
+113 AAFLSIDKPDQME
-125 AESLKNAADGRDI
+125 ASLKNAADGRDI

-195 LNDSL
+195 LKDDL
-200 YLGNH
+200 YLGNKH
-205 QRRVNGERYYQ
+205 SRVNGDKYYQ
-216 FVDRFVQTVEKLFPG
+216 FVDQFVQCVEKLFPG

-238 FGRDNADNILKHYR
+238 FGRDNADNILKKYR
-252 DHILTFNDDIQGTGV
+252 DHILTFNDDIQGTGI

-276 LKISGQKLTDQKY
+276 LKISGQKLTEQKY

-298 TGIVEQVYAEMLQ
+298 TGIVEQVYSEMLQ
-311 AGLQP
+311 AGLKP
-316 DEARK
+316 EEARQ

-333 EDTPDLTP
+333 DDTPDLTP
-341 AQKPFARKRSEFTNA
+341 AQKPFVRKRSEFANA

-385 QDIVTEMAAHTDRP
+385 QEIVTEMAEHTERP

-415 EDLIHWTKGKAL
+415 QDLIEWTKGKAL
-427 VATGIPAAPV
+427 VATGIPADPV
-437 EYNGVKY
+437 DYQGVKY

-458 GLGALAVNAKILS
+458 GLGTLAVNAKVLS

-491 GAAVLPPVEKLNVF
+491 GAAVLPPVEKLNIF
-505 SQTVAKAVANKAIAD
+505 SQTVAHAVANQAIKN
-520 HLNQNDFQD
+520 HLNQNEYED
-529 GEKAVAA
+529 GKEAVEA

-543 TDERKEK
+543 KDE

>member
-1 MAKTGQDRLNDPFLN
+1 MDKIGQTRLNDPFLN
-16 KGTAYTEEQ
+16 RGTAYTQEQ
-25 REQYHLVGML
+25 REQYHLEGML
-35 PPKVQTL
+35 PPKQQTL
-42 EEQAREVYLQYQEKS
+42 EEQAREVYLQYQEKK
-57 TNLEKRIFLMTIFNT
+57 TNLEKRIFLMTVFNT

-95 TIAETIENYSH
+95 TIAESIENYSH
-106 LFVNPQY
+106 LFVNPQN
-113 AAFLSINEPDKI
+113 AAFLSIDEPDQI
-125 AESLKNAADGRDI
+125 EASLKNAADGRDI

-205 QRRVNGERYYQ
+205 HRRINGEPYYQ
-216 FVDRFVQTVEKLFPG
+216 FVDRFVQTAEKLFPG

-238 FGRDNADNILKHYR
+238 FGRDNADNLLKHYR
-252 DHILTFNDDIQGTGV
+252 GQILTFNDDIQGTGV

-276 LKISGQKLTDQKY
+276 LKISGQKLTEQKY

-311 AGLQP
+311 MGMKP

-333 EDTPDLTP
+333 EDIPDLTP
-341 AQKPFARKRSEFTNA
+341 AQKPFVRKKAEFA
-356 DQLKDLKSVV
+356 HPEQLIDLKSVV

-385 QDIVTEMAAHTDRP
+385 QEIVTEMAAHTERP

-415 EDLIHWTKGKAL
+415 QDLIQWTKGKAL
-427 VATGIPAAPV
+427 VATGIPADPV
-437 EYNGVKY
+437 EYQGTKY

-505 SQTVAKAVANKAIAD
+505 SQTVAKAVANQAIKD
-520 HLNQNDFQD
+520 HLNQNDYQD
-529 GEKAVAA
+529 GEEAVQA
-536 LRWTPEY
+536 LRWSPVY
-543 TDERKEK
+543 SDDRK